1 MSRTPTRHSKRRKE
15 HADATNAGSYPGR
28 NGNRKHCRKAGAR
41 SPYKSRNPLREADEN
56 IQREL
61 NRILTDQMMR
71 RAEIMTALEKIRSGL
86 GQAQIN
92 GATPPAL
99 PIDSEIDLPKIA
111 RKGKDA

>member
-1 MSRTPTRHSKRRKE
+1 MQTQLMLDHIQ
-15 HADATNAGSYPGR
+15 DATATANTV
-28 NGNRKHCRKAGAR
+28 AR
-41 SPYKSRNPLREADEN
+41 QEREALTNLETALREADEN

>member
-1 MSRTPTRHSKRRKE
+1 MQTQLMLDHIQ
-15 HADATNAGSYPGR
+15 DATATANTI
-28 NGNRKHCRKAGAR
+28 AR
-41 SPYKSRNPLREADEN
+41 QEREALTNLETALREADET

-71 RAEIMTALEKIRSGL
+71 RAEIMTALDKIKSGL

>member
-1 MSRTPTRHSKRRKE
+1 MQTQLMLDHIQ
-15 HADATNAGSYPGR
+15 DATATANTVAKQEKEALA
-28 NGNRKHCRKAGAR
+28 NLEAA
-41 SPYKSRNPLREADEN
+41 LRESDET

-71 RAEIMTALEKIRSGL
+71 RAEIMTALDKIRSGL
-86 GQAQIN
+86 GRADIN

-99 PIDSEIDLPKIA
+99 PLDSEIDLPKIA

>member
-1 MSRTPTRHSKRRKE
+1 MQTQLMLDHIQ
-15 HADATNAGSYPGR
+15 DATATANTVAKQEKEALA
-28 NGNRKHCRKAGAR
+28 NLEAA
-41 SPYKSRNPLREADEN
+41 LREADET

-71 RAEIMTALEKIRSGL
+71 RAEIMTALDKIKSGL
-86 GQAQIN
+86 GRADIN

-111 RKGKDA
+111 RKGKDS

>member
-1 MSRTPTRHSKRRKE
+1 MQTQLMLDHIQ
-15 HADATNAGSYPGR
+15 DATATANTV
-28 NGNRKHCRKAGAR
+28 AR
-41 SPYKSRNPLREADEN
+41 QEREALTNLETALREADET

-71 RAEIMTALEKIRSGL
+71 RAEIMTALDKIKSGL

-99 PIDSEIDLPKIA
+99 PLDSDIDLPKIA
-111 RKGKDA
+111 RKAKDAS

>member
-1 MSRTPTRHSKRRKE
+1 MQTQLMLDHIQ
-15 HADATNAGSYPGR
+15 DATATANTI
-28 NGNRKHCRKAGAR
+28 AR
-41 SPYKSRNPLREADEN
+41 QEREALTNLETALREADET

-71 RAEIMTALEKIRSGL
+71 RAEIMTALDKIKSGL

-111 RKGKDA
+111 RKGKDAG

>member
-1 MSRTPTRHSKRRKE
+1 MQTQLMLDHIQ
-15 HADATNAGSYPGR
+15 DATATANTV
-28 NGNRKHCRKAGAR
+28 AR
-41 SPYKSRNPLREADEN
+41 QEREALTNLETALLEADET

-71 RAEIMTALEKIRSGL
+71 RAEIMTALDKIRSGL

-111 RKGKDA
+111 RKGKDAS

>member
-1 MSRTPTRHSKRRKE
+1 MQTQLMLDHIQ
-15 HADATNAGSYPGR
+15 DATATANTV
-28 NGNRKHCRKAGAR
+28 AR
-41 SPYKSRNPLREADEN
+41 QEREALTNLEAALREADET

-61 NRILTDQMMR
+61 NRILADQMMR
-71 RAEIMTALEKIRSGL
+71 RAEIMTALDKIRSGL

-111 RKGKDA
+111 RKGKDAV

>member
-1 MSRTPTRHSKRRKE
+1 MQTQLMLDHIQ
-15 HADATNAGSYPGR
+15 DATAIANTI
-28 NGNRKHCRKAGAR
+28 AR
-41 SPYKSRNPLREADEN
+41 QEREALTNLETALREADET

-71 RAEIMTALEKIRSGL
+71 RAEIMTALDKIRSGL

>member
-1 MSRTPTRHSKRRKE
+1 MQTQLMLDHIQ
-15 HADATNAGSYPGR
+15 DATATANTV
-28 NGNRKHCRKAGAR
+28 AR
-41 SPYKSRNPLREADEN
+41 QEREALTNLEAALREADET

-71 RAEIMTALEKIRSGL
+71 RAEIMTALDKIKSGL

-111 RKGKDA
+111 RKGKDAS

>member
-1 MSRTPTRHSKRRKE
+1 MLDHIQ
-15 HADATNAGSYPGR
+15 DATATANTV
-28 NGNRKHCRKAGAR
+28 AR
-41 SPYKSRNPLREADEN
+41 QEREALTNLEAALREADET

-61 NRILTDQMMR
+61 NRILADQMMR
-71 RAEIMTALEKIRSGL
+71 RAEIMTALDKIRSGL

-111 RKGKDA
+111 RKGKDAV

>member
-1 MSRTPTRHSKRRKE
+1 MQTQLMLDHIQ
-15 HADATNAGSYPGR
+15 DATATANTV
-28 NGNRKHCRKAGAR
+28 AR
-41 SPYKSRNPLREADEN
+41 QEREALTNLETALREADEN

-111 RKGKDA
+111 HKGKDA

>member
-1 MSRTPTRHSKRRKE
+1 MQTQLMLDHIQ
-15 HADATNAGSYPGR
+15 DATATANTIAKQEKEALA
-28 NGNRKHCRKAGAR
+28 NLGAA
-41 SPYKSRNPLREADEN
+41 LREADET

-71 RAEIMTALEKIRSGL
+71 RAEIMTALDKIRSGL
-86 GQAQIN
+86 GRAEIN

-111 RKGKDA
+111 RKGKDAS

>member
-1 MSRTPTRHSKRRKE
+1 MQTQLMLDHIQ
-15 HADATNAGSYPGR
+15 DATATANTIAKKER
-28 NGNRKHCRKAGAR
+28 EALTNLETA
-41 SPYKSRNPLREADEN
+41 LREADET
-56 IQREL
+56 IQKEL
-61 NRILTDQMMR
+61 TRILTDQMMR
-71 RAEIMTALEKIRSGL
+71 RAEIMTALDKIRSGL

>member
-1 MSRTPTRHSKRRKE
+1 MQTQLMLDHIQ
-15 HADATNAGSYPGR
+15 DATATANTIAKQER
-28 NGNRKHCRKAGAR
+28 EALTNLEAA
-41 SPYKSRNPLREADEN
+41 LREADEN

-71 RAEIMTALEKIRSGL
+71 RAEIMTALDKIKSGL

-92 GATPPAL
+92 GATPPTL

>member
-1 MSRTPTRHSKRRKE
+1 MQTQLMLDHIQ
-15 HADATNAGSYPGR
+15 DATATANTIAKQEKEALANLEAS
-28 NGNRKHCRKAGAR
+28 
-41 SPYKSRNPLREADEN
+41 LREADET

-71 RAEIMTALEKIRSGL
+71 RAEIMTALDKIKSGL

-99 PIDSEIDLPKIA
+99 PVDSEIDLPKIA
-111 RKGKDA
+111 RKGKDS

>member
-1 MSRTPTRHSKRRKE
+1 MQTQLMLDHIQ
-15 HADATNAGSYPGR
+15 DATATANTIAKQEKEALA
-28 NGNRKHCRKAGAR
+28 NLEAA
-41 SPYKSRNPLREADEN
+41 LRESDET

-71 RAEIMTALEKIRSGL
+71 RAEIMTALDKIKSGL

>member
-1 MSRTPTRHSKRRKE
+1 MQTQLMLDHIQ
-15 HADATNAGSYPGR
+15 DATATANTIAKQER
-28 NGNRKHCRKAGAR
+28 EALTNLEAA
-41 SPYKSRNPLREADEN
+41 LREADEN

-71 RAEIMTALEKIRSGL
+71 RAEIMTALDKIRSGL

-111 RKGKDA
+111 RKAKDAS

>member
-1 MSRTPTRHSKRRKE
+1 MQTQLMLDHIQ
-15 HADATNAGSYPGR
+15 DATATANTV
-28 NGNRKHCRKAGAR
+28 AR
-41 SPYKSRNPLREADEN
+41 QEREALTNLETALREADET

-71 RAEIMTALEKIRSGL
+71 RAEIMTALDKIKSGL

-99 PIDSEIDLPKIA
+99 PVDSEIDLPKIA
-111 RKGKDA
+111 RKGKDS

>member
-1 MSRTPTRHSKRRKE
+1 MQTQLMLDHIQ
-15 HADATNAGSYPGR
+15 DATATANTI
-28 NGNRKHCRKAGAR
+28 AR
-41 SPYKSRNPLREADEN
+41 QEREALTNLETALREADET

-71 RAEIMTALEKIRSGL
+71 RAEIMTALDKIKSGL
-86 GQAQIN
+86 GQAKIN

-99 PIDSEIDLPKIA
+99 PLDSDIDLPKIA

>member
-1 MSRTPTRHSKRRKE
+1 MQTQLMLDHIQ
-15 HADATNAGSYPGR
+15 DATATANTIAKQEKEALA
-28 NGNRKHCRKAGAR
+28 NLEAA
-41 SPYKSRNPLREADEN
+41 LREADEN

-71 RAEIMTALEKIRSGL
+71 RAEIMTALDKIKSGL
-86 GQAQIN
+86 GRAEIN

-111 RKGKDA
+111 RKGKDAG

>member
-1 MSRTPTRHSKRRKE
+1 MQTQLMLDHIQ
-15 HADATNAGSYPGR
+15 DATATANTIAKQEKEALA
-28 NGNRKHCRKAGAR
+28 NLEAA
-41 SPYKSRNPLREADEN
+41 LREADET

-71 RAEIMTALEKIRSGL
+71 RAEIMTALDKIKSGL
-86 GQAQIN
+86 GRADIN

-111 RKGKDA
+111 RKGKDS

>member
-1 MSRTPTRHSKRRKE
+1 MQTQLMLDHIQ
-15 HADATNAGSYPGR
+15 DATATANTV
-28 NGNRKHCRKAGAR
+28 AR
-41 SPYKSRNPLREADEN
+41 QEREALTNLETALREADET

-61 NRILTDQMMR
+61 NRILADQMMR
-71 RAEIMTALEKIRSGL
+71 RAEIMTALDKIRSGL

-111 RKGKDA
+111 RKGKDT

>member
-1 MSRTPTRHSKRRKE
+1 MQTQLMLDHIQ
-15 HADATNAGSYPGR
+15 DATATANTI
-28 NGNRKHCRKAGAR
+28 AR
-41 SPYKSRNPLREADEN
+41 QEREALTNLETALREADET

-71 RAEIMTALEKIRSGL
+71 RAEIMTALDKIKSGL

-99 PIDSEIDLPKIA
+99 PVDSEIDLPKIA
-111 RKGKDA
+111 RKGKDS